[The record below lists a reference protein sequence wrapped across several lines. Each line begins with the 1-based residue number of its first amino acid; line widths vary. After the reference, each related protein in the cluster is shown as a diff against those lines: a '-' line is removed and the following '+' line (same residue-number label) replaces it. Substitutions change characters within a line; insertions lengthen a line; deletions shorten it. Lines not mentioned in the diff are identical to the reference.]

1 MPNILGL
8 LNKDEKAFCDKGKN
22 VSIIRSSYPPKVDSI
37 SVIFV
42 DSGKVRFLDYM
53 HVVVG
58 DIIVDNE
65 NRQRFNVTEILPG
78 EHMEPI
84 RIEEKGSTIEKKIAS
99 KVASIMRINF

>member
-1 MPNILGL
+1 MPNILGIL
-8 LNKDEKAFCDKGKN
+8 SKEEKAFWDKGKN
-22 VSIIRSSYPPKVDSI
+22 VSIIRSTYPPKVDSI

-42 DSGKVRFLDYM
+42 ETGKIRFLDYM

-84 RIEEKGSTIEKKIAS
+84 QVEEKGSKIEKKIAS
-99 KVASIMRINF
+99 KEASIMRINF